1 MKGFEI
7 VKPVLD
13 RFPGL
18 PEKMTNLFGKC
29 KTWYYSHGYELKKD
43 NPLSNGNES
52 AVDRVLQ
59 MVDQYQA
66 ATPGAG
72 KMLAKNLAHEL
83 DHRFD
88 DEEQVKLSDREL
100 RRNLN
105 AEFFEAVNELD
116 KSNLADKTVLQL
128 GCCESELSDIRT
140 AVDAAIAAVRA
151 EKRRKEAGV

>member
-7 VKPVLD
+7 VKLVLD
-13 RFPGL
+13 HFPGL
-18 PEKMTNLFGKC
+18 PEKLTNLFGKC

-52 AVDRVLQ
+52 AVDRVLK
-59 MVDQYQA
+59 MVDQYEA
-66 ATPGAG
+66 AAPGAG
-72 KMLAKNLAHEL
+72 KMLAKLVAHEL
-83 DHRFD
+83 MHRFD
-88 DEEQVKLSDREL
+88 VEEVELSDREL

-140 AVDAAIAAVRA
+140 AVDAAISAVRA
-151 EKRRKEAGV
+151 EKRRKEAGL